1 MKKTRKETGKI
12 VVLRLGHRKKRDVR
26 VTTHC
31 CLVARAFGANE
42 IILSG
47 EQDDTPLETVRRVTK
62 NWGGKFK
69 ARYCSDW
76 KKFLKKFKG
85 VKLHLSMY
93 GESLPKKIGEIRR
106 AARAAKNKN
115 VLVIIGAEKVPSEVY
130 ALSDY
135 NVAVGSQPHS
145 EIAALALFLHEF
157 FGGKEL
163 NAKFAGARIKI
174 TPNARGKTVSKKKRR
189 KTR

>member
-1 MKKTRKETGKI
+1 MRRKQRVTI
-12 VVLRLGHRKKRDVR
+12 LRLGHRKKRDVR

-31 CLVARAFGANE
+31 ALVARAFGANE
-42 IILSG
+42 IVICG
-47 EQDDTPLETVRRVTK
+47 ERDETPLATAAGVTK

-69 ARYCSDW
+69 ASYYSDW

-85 VKLHLSMY
+85 VKLHLTMY
-93 GESLPKKIGEIRR
+93 GELLPKKIAEIRR
-106 AARAAKNKN
+106 VARGSKNKN
-115 VLVIIGAEKVPSEVY
+115 VLIVIGAEKVPSDVY
-130 ALSDY
+130 ALCDY

-157 FGGKEL
+157 FEGREL

-174 TPNARGKTVSKKKRR
+174 TPNAHGKTVSKKKR
-189 KTR
+189 